1 MLTSNGYTLVYNKQR
16 NQIVI
21 RLPQTWKSLTST
33 LEPVSDRR
41 TDIEETDL
49 AILLTATQ
57 AIFLNGE
64 REEDDETHDV

>member
-1 MLTSNGYTLVYNKQR
+1 MLTSNGYTLVYNKHR

-41 TDIEETDL
+41 TDVEERNL

-57 AIFLNGE
+57 AIFLNE
-64 REEDDETHDV
+64 DRREDDETHD

>member
-41 TDIEETDL
+41 TDIEEIDL

-64 REEDDETHDV
+64 RGKENETHD